1 MKIVTVV
8 KAESRILESLNALLA
23 QLSESVSLLSF
34 NELENIVASDCATLL
49 TALEED
55 HIVGILTLV
64 IFRIPT
70 GMRARIEDVVVDAS
84 ARGKAIGE
92 RLVRQAIKLARHR
105 GAHGVDLTSNP
116 ERTAANRLY
125 RKIGFVTRKTNTYR
139 YVIQ

>member
-1 MKIVTVV
+1 MKIVTVA
-8 KAESRILESLNALLA
+8 KAEPWILESLNALLA
-23 QLSESVSLLSF
+23 QLSGSVSCLSF
-34 NELENIVASDCATLL
+34 NELEKIVASDCATLL

-84 ARGKAIGE
+84 ARGKTIGE
-92 RLVRQAIKLARHR
+92 RLVRQAIELARHR
-105 GAHGVDLTSNP
+105 GAHGVDLTCNP

-125 RKIGFVTRKTNTYR
+125 RKIGFVARKTNTYR